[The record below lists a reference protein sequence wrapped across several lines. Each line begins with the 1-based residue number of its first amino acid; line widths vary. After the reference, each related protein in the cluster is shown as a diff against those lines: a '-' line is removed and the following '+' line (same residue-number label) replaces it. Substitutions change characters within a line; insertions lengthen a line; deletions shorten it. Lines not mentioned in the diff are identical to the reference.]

1 MPKFAPAKVDIRKK
15 VPVREQTP
23 AERIK
28 NFSEVSLGYNEE
40 EAKKEALRCLK
51 CESPHCIDGCP
62 VGIDIPKFV
71 EQIVNGK
78 YDEAILTIKDKNNLP
93 AVCGRVCPQESQCEK
108 CCILGNKWTPLAI
121 GRLERFAADHETN
134 GVKPEAKVSA
144 GNKVAVIGSGP
155 AGLTAA
161 ADLAKMGYHVTVY
174 ESLHKAGGVLVY
186 GIPEFRL
193 PKAIVEREVEYIK
206 CFGVEFKLNEI
217 VGKTVTVEDLFK
229 QGFSAIFI
237 GSGAGLPSF
246 MGIPGENLC
255 GVYSANEFLTRVNLM
270 KAYQFPE
277 YDTPIKP
284 VSNVAVV
291 GGGNVA
297 MDAAR
302 TAKRLGAEHVYLIY
316 RRGEEE
322 MPARREEL
330 EHAKE
335 EGIELKLLM
344 NPTKIIGDDKGWAK
358 SIECICMELGEP
370 DESGRRSPV
379 CKEGSETTLDVDTVI
394 IAIGTAPN
402 PMIVRTTQ
410 GLKTGKH
417 GVLEVDGITFMTSIE
432 GVFAGGD
439 AVSGAA
445 TVISAMGQ
453 AKEAAKAID
462 EYIRK
467 QATR

>member
-1 MPKFAPAKVDIRKK
+1 MPKFAKTNVDRRKRIDM
-15 VPVREQTP
+15 REQPP
-23 AERIK
+23 AERVK
-28 NFSEVSLGYNEE
+28 NFCEVALGYSEE
-40 EAKKEALRCLK
+40 EAKNEAKRCLQ
-51 CESPHCIDGCP
+51 CDSPMCIEGCP

-71 EQIVNGK
+71 REISEGK
-78 YDEAILTIKDKNNLP
+78 NDEAIHTIKEKNNLP

-108 CCILGNKWTPLAI
+108 KCILGMKWKPLAI

-134 GVKPEAKVSA
+134 GAKPQMAPPNGK
-144 GNKVAVIGSGP
+144 KVAIIGSGP

-161 ADLAKMGYHVTVY
+161 ADLAKMGYRVVVY
-174 ESLHKAGGVLVY
+174 EALHKAGGVLVY

-193 PKAIVEREVEYIK
+193 PKAIVEREVGYVK
-206 CFGVEFKLNEI
+206 SLGVEFKLDEI
-217 VGKTVTVEDLFK
+217 AGKTVTVDDLFR

-270 KAYQFPE
+270 KAYRFPE
-277 YDTPIKP
+277 YDTPIKMP
-284 VSNVAVV
+284 KNVAVV

-302 TAKRLGAEHVYLIY
+302 TAKRMGAEHVYLIY
-316 RRGEEE
+316 RRSEEE

-344 NPTKIIGDDKGWAK
+344 NPTKVIGDDKGWAK
-358 SIECICMELGEP
+358 AVECICMELGEP
-370 DESGRRSPV
+370 DESGRRTPV
-379 CKEGSETTLDVDTVI
+379 CKEGSETTLDVDMVI

-402 PMIVRTTQ
+402 PMIVRSTQ

-417 GVLEVDGITFMTSIE
+417 GVLDVDGYTFMTSKE

-462 EYIRK
+462 EYIRQK
-467 QATR
+467 K